1 MSGGEEEDR
10 RAKQTYL
17 RTEII
22 EAGFDASSFVEHLNS
37 LKPNG
42 DDVDEWTLEELIDA
56 VTLFKQN
63 QKSVLET
70 LAQEPA
76 TDSTPGSKRT
86 SNLSSSKR
94 VLTETQIA
102 ALEQNKRRA
111 TLQGFVLE
119 ASDDEEEEYPLPQG
133 MDTDVE
139 TSSFE
144 AAVEQTPTDSPGT
157 EEETSKL
164 VPLVPSI
171 PEETTASEPVRR
183 ETTQVKPQGTEKVV
197 CASHTRNS
205 ILSCNVVRL
214 H

>member
-22 EAGFDASSFVEHLNS
+22 EAGFDASLFVEYLNT

-42 DDVDEWTLEELIDA
+42 DDVDEWTLEELVDA

-94 VLTETQIA
+94 VLTETQLA
-102 ALEQNKRRA
+102 ALEHNKRRA

-119 ASDDEEEEYPLPQG
+119 ASDDEEAEYPLPQG
-133 MDTDVE
+133 MDTDIE

-144 AAVEQTPTDSPGT
+144 AAVEQTTTAGSEI
-157 EEETSKL
+157 EEGASKL
-164 VPLVPSI
+164 AQVVPSI
-171 PEETTASEPVRR
+171 LEETIVSEPVRR
-183 ETTQVKPQGTEKVV
+183 ETTQVLPQGTEKVV
-197 CASHTRNS
+197 
-205 ILSCNVVRL
+205 
-214 H
+214 